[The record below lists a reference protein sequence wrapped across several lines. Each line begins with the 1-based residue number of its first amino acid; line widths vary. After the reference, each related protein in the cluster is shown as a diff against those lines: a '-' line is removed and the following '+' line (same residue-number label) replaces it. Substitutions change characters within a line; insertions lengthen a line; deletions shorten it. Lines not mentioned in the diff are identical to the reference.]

1 MWNSLSFGAWPYRIG
16 QQIDP
21 KFEMETLNDFRG
33 LMIQNVLGPE
43 FAATCG
49 KSYKHSTIVIYD
61 SRVVQTIN

>member
-33 LMIQNVLGPE
+33 LMIQNVLGRNLQLPV
-43 FAATCG
+43 ANL
-49 KSYKHSTIVIYD
+49 
-61 SRVVQTIN
+61 INTLRS